1 MATVEPSVSPLM
13 EVVEFLLSRPSYE
26 QMVAFQFSPEAR
38 ELVSELLL
46 RNREA
51 TLSREE
57 RHELDQLMHLETLLQ
72 LLTAKARLIL
82 KSNHG

>member
-1 MATVEPSVSPLM
+1 
-13 EVVEFLLSRPSYE
+13 
-26 QMVAFQFSPEAR
+26 MVAFQFSAEAR

-46 RNREA
+46 KNREG

-57 RHELDQLMHLETLLQ
+57 RHELDQMMHLETLLQ
-72 LLTAKARLIL
+72 LLTAKARLVL